1 MNRSWS
7 AQGEEPTLETFFED
21 PIVDL
26 LLQRDGLTRRD
37 VWRAIDKARP
47 AFRNS
52 GVTTPPC
59 STLPQ
64 SRHTS
69 LAKPSCHYL

>member
-26 LLQRDGLTRRD
+26 LLQRDGLTQHD

-47 AFRNS
+47 AFQAGALKTPSCRTLSHS
-52 GVTTPPC
+52 GH
-59 STLPQ
+59 S
-64 SRHTS
+64 S
-69 LAKPSCHYL
+69 LA

>member
-26 LLQRDGLTRRD
+26 LLQRDGLTQHD
-37 VWRAIDKARP
+37 VWQAIDEARP
-47 AFRNS
+47 AFENS
-52 GVTTPPC
+52 DLRTE
-59 STLPQ
+59 
-64 SRHTS
+64 
-69 LAKPSCHYL
+69 A

>member
-26 LLQRDGLTRRD
+26 LLQRDGLTQTD
-37 VWRAIDKARP
+37 VWQAIDKARP
-47 AFRNS
+47 AFNNC
-52 GVTTPPC
+52 GLKTPPC
-59 STLPQ
+59 NTLHQ
-64 SRHTS
+64 SHRTSPTS
-69 LAKPSCHYL
+69 LSIRC